1 MSCRMVSAPPSST
14 TRPTTHLD
22 RLLLD
27 QRRDEARVLGDGA
40 VMGVFLCEVAF
51 ARGLAVCFGGCE
63 RHLVHVLGLLFLP
76 VRRIS
81 DRAAHGTLWRCRVA
95 DLLVAHSLEPR
106 DERAHVGLFGWS
118 EHGL

>member
-1 MSCRMVSAPPSST
+1 MSCRMVSAPPAST
-14 TRPTTHLD
+14 TRPITHLD

-40 VMGVFLCEVAF
+40 VVGVFLCEVTF
-51 ARGLAVCFGGCE
+51 ARGLAVCFGCCE

-81 DRAAHGTLWRCRVA
+81 DQGRPRHTVALPGGGPACRAFPRAA
-95 DLLVAHSLEPR
+95 
-106 DERAHVGLFGWS
+106 
-118 EHGL
+118 